1 MSYVAFGVFV
11 LAVMGIPAGFVA
23 WPVAWRF
30 DASER
35 VRAWAR
41 RLFVLHTV
49 GVVSTVALAVRAE
62 QARWPDAYL
71 WVIPLYLVGLVSFVV
86 GAAVTMVAVR
96 NAKRA

>member
-1 MSYVAFGVFV
+1 MAEATMRSLAFGIFV

-49 GVVSTVALAVRAE
+49 GVVSTVALADLYVRA
-62 QARWPDAYL
+62 
-71 WVIPLYLVGLVSFVV
+71 
-86 GAAVTMVAVR
+86 VACGSIR
-96 NAKRA
+96 DFRLL